1 MASLVAGK
9 CCGHNFQRD
18 RQFRNNPSLLYFQ
31 RGAAAHWHIRTMQ
44 HPRAKQAGASNDT
57 EHTGMVLLL
66 CQMHMLQRNFT
77 QNK

>member
-1 MASLVAGK
+1 
-9 CCGHNFQRD
+9 
-18 RQFRNNPSLLYFQ
+18 
-31 RGAAAHWHIRTMQ
+31 MQ